1 MHDTIIL
8 IQRRKLEAEGKLK
21 EHKNDS
27 NFFRTRLVNSKVLK
41 CAGLWHFYLKF
52 SGSFP
57 NRDFPYEVWWRRT
70 RIFRDFTIYKHSSK
84 QIKTHL
90 QSWKRWQFVW
100 ILFDLTCGLYNW
112 CITKNSGTNCKAENM
127 STAVTKKSLCH
138 RLDQRLRCC
147 NFDFVDTRIELP
159 IFFLK
164 PRGCFTSECTVW
176 EFVRA
181 ASIPVEWGFTVCRWL
196 KALQSNISKSVQKRW
211 ANVVFTYV
219 D

>member
-1 MHDTIIL
+1 MTSNKDLSGFHN
-8 IQRRKLEAEGKLK
+8 IQTFLETDKNTFTKLK
-21 EHKNDS
+21 TMTICMNFIRFNVWTVQLMHHK
-27 NFFRTRLVNSKVLK
+27 K
-41 CAGLWHFYLKF
+41 
-52 SGSFP
+52 
-57 NRDFPYEVWWRRT
+57 
-70 RIFRDFTIYKHSSK
+70 
-84 QIKTHL
+84 
-90 QSWKRWQFVW
+90 
-100 ILFDLTCGLYNW
+100 
-112 CITKNSGTNCKAENM
+112 SGTNCKAENM